1 MKYSNAIHTI
11 FFAAIAAS
19 PIHTVFAVPR
29 PGPASKDLPPQQRRT
44 REDSH
49 SHSPS
54 SFGLLVDREGNLYS
68 PRTTKE
74 TAQKNQGKNLALSL
88 RGGEICVDN
97 EGNFY
102 TPAPQQVA
110 SQTKT
115 LRDEAPSKKTP
126 SSVALR
132 GGSHD
137 NNFLGGLS
145 VDSEGNL
152 FATQGK
158 ASLSD
163 TPETASSNALSLR
176 GGSLCVDNEG
186 NFYTPRSLDQGK
198 EGRQGSLPSNRRLQ
212 SNGTEDAV
220 LLTKSRVSKKISS
233 TVSGSSAKAKKSL
246 TANDPM
252 AFIGYNNAL
261 MET

>member
-29 PGPASKDLPPQQRRT
+29 PGPASKNLPPQQRRT

-49 SHSPS
+49 SSP

-74 TAQKNQGKNLALSL
+74 AAQKNQGKNLALSL

-132 GGSHD
+132 GGSHS
-137 NNFLGGLS
+137 NNILGGLS

-158 ASLSD
+158 AS
-163 TPETASSNALSLR
+163 ALSLR

-186 NFYTPRSLDQGK
+186 IFYTPRSLDQVK
-198 EGRQGSLPSNRRLQ
+198 ERRQGSLPSNRRLQ

-233 TVSGSSAKAKKSL
+233 AVSGSSAKAKKPL
-246 TANDPM
+246 TADAPL

>member
-1 MKYSNAIHTI
+1 MKYSNAINTI

-29 PGPASKDLPPQQRRT
+29 PGPASKNLPPQQRRT
-44 REDSH
+44 TREDSH
-49 SHSPS
+49 STP

-68 PRTTKE
+68 PHTTKE

-102 TPAPQQVA
+102 TPTPQQVVSQVA

-115 LRDEAPSKKTP
+115 LRDEAPSKKAP

-132 GGSHD
+132 GGSHS
-137 NNFLGGLS
+137 NNILGGLS
-145 VDSEGNL
+145 VDLEGNL

-158 ASLSD
+158 AS
-163 TPETASSNALSLR
+163 ALSLR

-186 NFYTPRSLDQGK
+186 IFYTPRSLDQVK
-198 EGRQGSLPSNRRLQ
+198 ERRQGSLPSNRRLQ

-233 TVSGSSAKAKKSL
+233 AVSGSSAKAKKPL
-246 TANDPM
+246 TADAPM